1 MKPLILALSFTL
13 SLTAVAADNSDD
25 AQILPHKLYEDDGTT
40 LSQNVGDC
48 LNMHKEDAGKSHQ
61 ILAANPITARVAGKC
76 KVAGGRGKDMHRNAQ
91 KTGKTCAVALLI
103 CA

>member
-1 MKPLILALSFTL
+1 M
-13 SLTAVAADNSDD
+13 LTELLVN
-25 AQILPHKLYEDDGTT
+25 GMW
-40 LSQNVGDC
+40 GDY

-76 KVAGGRGKDMHRNAQ
+76 KVAGGRGKDMHR
-91 KTGKTCAVALLI
+91 KTRKKRAKLALLRCFI